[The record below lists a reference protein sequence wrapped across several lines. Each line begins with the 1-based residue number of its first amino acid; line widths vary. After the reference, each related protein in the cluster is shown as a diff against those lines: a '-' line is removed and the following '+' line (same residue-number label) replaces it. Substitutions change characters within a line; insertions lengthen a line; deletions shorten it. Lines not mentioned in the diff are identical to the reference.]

1 MIQEELFLSALL
13 RKGLIKDDQARRV
26 LLEVKDSN
34 KRAEEILL
42 ENNLVDD
49 KTTAQIKSELF
60 RLPVKFFDKNEQVPQ
75 TILNLVPEDTAR
87 FYKFIAF
94 NKEEDTLSIGMVY
107 PDDLK
112 AQEAVKFIAGRSNF
126 KIKVYLITL
135 ADLKNILKQYQTFT
149 IEFNK
154 LIEDFQK
161 RFAVSK
167 SKTRPNYQIIDL
179 ESTQGVVAEE
189 APIIR
194 LFASILKQAVR
205 LRASDIH
212 IEPEREK
219 LRIRFR
225 IDGNLATNLYLPLG
239 VHQPIVSRIKI
250 MANLKIDETRM
261 PQDGRFFSL
270 IDDKEIDF
278 RISTFPTALGEKIA
292 IRILDPSVGLKT
304 IHELGLEGKN
314 LAILEEE
321 IQKPY
326 GMILLTGPTGSGK
339 TTTLYAVLQIL
350 NQEKVNIMS
359 LEDPVEYTIEGIN
372 QSQVLPEIGYT
383 FAQGLRHMVRQD
395 PDIIM
400 VGEIRDNETAELA
413 THSALTGHLVL
424 STLHTNNAVGVVPR
438 LIDLGVERFLIPSAL
453 NLMIAQRL
461 ARRLCPDCKER
472 VLANPAEQ
480 KIIEDSLSTLPKDI
494 KDTLP
499 YKPPYYIYKSKGCPS
514 CNNKGYLGRIGVFE
528 MLKMTP
534 ELEQIIL
541 TQPSQERLI
550 AEAKRQGMITLRQ
563 DGILKVLSGE
573 VSLEEVLS
581 ITAKY

>member
-1 MIQEELFLSALL
+1 MIQEELFLSTLIQ
-13 RKGLIKDDQARRV
+13 KGLIKEDQARQV
-26 LLEVKDSN
+26 LLEVKTTN

-42 ENNLVDD
+42 DKNLVDE

-60 RLPVKFFDKNEQVPQ
+60 KLPTKFFTKNEIVSQ

-87 FYKFIAF
+87 HYNFIAF
-94 NKEEDTLSIGMVY
+94 NKDGNNLDIGMVY

-112 AQEAVKFIAGRSNF
+112 AQETVKFIASRLNLD
-126 KIKVYLITL
+126 IKVFIITL
-135 ADLKNILKQYQTFT
+135 SDLKNLLKQYQTFT
-149 IEFNK
+149 QEFNK
-154 LIEDFQK
+154 LVEDFQK
-161 RFAVSK
+161 RFSAP
-167 SKTRPNYQIIDL
+167 KTKPTFQIIDI

-194 LFASILKQAVR
+194 LFASILKQGVR
-205 LRASDIH
+205 SRASDIH
-212 IEPEREK
+212 IEPERNK
-219 LRIRFR
+219 LRVRFR
-225 IDGNLATNLYLPLG
+225 VDGNLATNLYLPSAI
-239 VHQPIVSRIKI
+239 HQPIISRIKI

-261 PQDGRFFSL
+261 PQDGRFFSVV
-270 IDDKEIDF
+270 DDKEIDF
-278 RISTFPTALGEKIA
+278 RISTFPTALGEKVA
-292 IRILDPSVGLKT
+292 IRILDPTVGLKI

-321 IQKPY
+321 MRKPY

-339 TTTLYAVLQIL
+339 TTTLYAILQVL
-350 NQEKVNIMS
+350 NQDKVNIIS
-359 LEDPVEYTIEGIN
+359 LEDPVEYTIEGVN

-383 FAQGLRHMVRQD
+383 FARGLRQMVRQD

-413 THSALTGHLVL
+413 VHSALTGHLVL
-424 STLHTNNAVGVVPR
+424 STLHTNNAVGVIPR
-438 LIDLGVERFLIPSAL
+438 LIDLGVERFLIPSSL

-480 KIIEDSLSTLPKDI
+480 KIIEDNLSTLPKDI
-494 KDTLP
+494 KDSLP
-499 YKPPYYIYKSKGCPS
+499 YKPPYYIYKSKGCPA
-514 CNNKGYLGRIGVFE
+514 CNNKGYLGRFGIFE
-528 MLKMTP
+528 MLRMTL

-541 TQPSQERLI
+541 TQPSQERLM

-563 DGILKVLSGE
+563 DGIIKVLEGTI
-573 VSLEEVLS
+573 SLEEVLA

>member
-1 MIQEELFLSALL
+1 MIQEELFLSTLIQ
-13 RKGLIKDDQARRV
+13 KGLIKEDQARQV
-26 LLEVKDSN
+26 LLEVKTTN

-42 ENNLVDD
+42 EKNLVDE

-60 RLPVKFFDKNEQVPQ
+60 KLPTKFFTKNEIVSQS
-75 TILNLVPEDTAR
+75 ILNLVPEDTAR
-87 FYKFIAF
+87 HYNFTAF
-94 NKEEDTLSIGMVY
+94 NKEGNVLDIGMVY

-112 AQEAVKFIAGRSNF
+112 AQEAVKFVASRLNLG
-126 KIKVYLITL
+126 IKVFIITL
-135 ADLKNILKQYQTFT
+135 SDLKNLLKQYQTFT
-149 IEFNK
+149 EEFNK
-154 LIEDFQK
+154 LVEDFQK
-161 RFAVSK
+161 RFSAPK
-167 SKTRPNYQIIDL
+167 IKPTFQIIDI

-194 LFASILKQAVR
+194 LFASILKQGVR
-205 LRASDIH
+205 SRASDIH
-212 IEPEREK
+212 IEPERNK
-219 LRIRFR
+219 LRVRFR
-225 IDGNLATNLYLPLG
+225 IDGNLATSLYLPSAI
-239 VHQPIVSRIKI
+239 HQPIISRIKI

-278 RISTFPTALGEKIA
+278 RISTFPTALGEKVA
-292 IRILDPSVGLKT
+292 IRILDPTVGLKT

-314 LAILEEE
+314 LSILEEE
-321 IQKPY
+321 MRKPY

-339 TTTLYAVLQIL
+339 TTTLYAILQVL
-350 NQEKVNIMS
+350 NQDKVNIVS
-359 LEDPVEYTIEGIN
+359 LEDPVEYTIEGVN

-383 FAQGLRHMVRQD
+383 FARGLRQMVRQD

-413 THSALTGHLVL
+413 VHSALTGHLVL

-438 LIDLGVERFLIPSAL
+438 LIDLGVERFLIPSSL
-453 NLMIAQRL
+453 NLMLAQRL

-480 KIIEDSLSTLPKDI
+480 KIIEDNLSTLPKDI
-494 KDTLP
+494 KESLP
-499 YKPPYYIYKSKGCPS
+499 YKPPYYIYKSKGCPA
-514 CNNKGYLGRIGVFE
+514 CNNKGYLGRFGIFE
-528 MLKMTP
+528 IMRMTP

-541 TQPSQERLI
+541 TQPSQERLM

-563 DGILKVLSGE
+563 DGIIKVLEGLI
-573 VSLEEVLS
+573 SLEEVLA